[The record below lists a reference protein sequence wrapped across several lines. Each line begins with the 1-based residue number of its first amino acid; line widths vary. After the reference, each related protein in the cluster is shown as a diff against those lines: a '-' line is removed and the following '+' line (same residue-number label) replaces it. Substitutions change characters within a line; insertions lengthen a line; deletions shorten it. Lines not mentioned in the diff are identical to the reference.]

1 MARPQSWES
10 IKSELLPYLRKL
22 ILTIIVIALALL
34 IWELK
39 EVVLLAFAAVLVSIV
54 LLAETRLIRRI
65 TGLGHKTSLAIAGV
79 ATVLVVG
86 GTIGLSWPAFA
97 EQMSNLFTRLQ
108 EAVGQLEDVLGIQ
121 LPDSVEEVGEQFGGV
136 VDRVWSVMLTVA
148 QAAVTVVTSFFLVI
162 IAGAF
167 IAADPATYKAGFVLL
182 FPKTWH
188 EMVRAAMDKTGHGLR
203 LWLQAQ
209 LLTMLIVGTL
219 VGIGATII
227 GLPSPLAL
235 GLIAGLT
242 EFVPIL
248 GPFAGAAPAVLLAA
262 SMDTTTLVWTVL
274 LYVLVQQLEG
284 NLITP
289 LMQKRIAAVPPVL
302 LLFAF
307 VAFGLLFGVPG
318 IIVAA
323 PLTIALYILVREFYV
338 AELLNEREQLDNSAL
353 PLPGEPQPD
362 PDPRGAEEAAK
373 APVRRAAARKPSA
386 RPKKT

>member
-1 MARPQSWES
+1 MAPRPQSWES
-10 IKSELLPYLRKL
+10 IKADLLPYLRRL

-34 IWELK
+34 IWALRD
-39 EVVLLAFAAVLVSIV
+39 VALLAFASVLVAIV
-54 LLAETRLIRRI
+54 LLAETRLIRRV
-65 TGLGHKTSLAIAGV
+65 TGLGHKTSLAIAG
-79 ATVLVVG
+79 ALTVLILG
-86 GTIGLSWPAFA
+86 GTIGLSWPAFE
-97 EQMSNLFTRLQ
+97 EQMSSLFVRLQ
-108 EAVGQLEDVLGIQ
+108 ASIGELEDILGIQ
-121 LPDSVEEVGEQFGGV
+121 LPSSAEEVGADFGGI
-136 VDRVWSVMLTVA
+136 VDRVWSVMVTVA
-148 QAAVTVVTSFFLVI
+148 QAAVTIVTSFFLVV

-167 IAADPATYKAGFVLL
+167 IAADPATYKAGLVLL

-188 EMVRAAMDKTGHGLR
+188 DIVRAALDKTGRGLR

-242 EFVPIL
+242 EFVPII
-248 GPFAGAAPAVLLAA
+248 GPFAGAAPAVLIAA
-262 SMDTTTLVWTVL
+262 SIDTPTLVWTVL
-274 LYVLVQQLEG
+274 LYVFVQQLEG

-353 PLPGEPQPD
+353 PLPGQAAPD
-362 PDPRGAEEAAK
+362 PDPKGAEEAAK
-373 APVRRAAARKPSA
+373 APTRRRVRKPPTKRKS
-386 RPKKT
+386 